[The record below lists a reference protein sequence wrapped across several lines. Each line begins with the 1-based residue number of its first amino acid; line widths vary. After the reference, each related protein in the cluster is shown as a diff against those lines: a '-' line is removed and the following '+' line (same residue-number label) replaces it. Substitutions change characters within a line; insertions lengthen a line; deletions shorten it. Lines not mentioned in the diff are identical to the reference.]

1 MMRVTLTGLTLNFLR
16 NLNAGLERLGRL
28 QEQLATGKRMHR
40 PSDDPPN
47 LPAVLVMR
55 DAVNAVGQY
64 ARNLQDTKTLLDAG
78 QRALQ
83 DAVQV
88 VHRLR
93 ELAVQGA
100 NGTLSASDLRALA
113 GEVRELRGELVSLG
127 NTQVA
132 GKYIFGGT
140 QTTAPPFG
148 TDGTYLGNASP
159 VQREVDRGV
168 VVEAT
173 VPGEAA
179 FSQVFPAAAALQA
192 ALESGDHDAVRA
204 TLSQLDA
211 ALDQLL
217 AAQAELGARASRV
230 ETIQARMEEFQVQLR
245 ELLSVRED
253 ADMAEVVMNLR
264 LQENVYQAA
273 LAAGARLIQPSLVDF
288 LR

>member
-1 MMRVTLTGLTLNFLR
+1 MRVTLNSLTLNFLR
-16 NLNAGLERLGRL
+16 NLNADLERLLKL

-47 LPAVLVMR
+47 LPSVLGMR
-55 DAVNAVGQY
+55 DALNAVQQY

-88 VHRLR
+88 LHRLR
-93 ELAVQGA
+93 ELALQGA
-100 NGTLSASDLRALA
+100 NGTLSASDLQALA
-113 GEVRELRGELVSLG
+113 KEVRELGGELVSLG

-140 QTTAPPFG
+140 RTTSAPFDASG
-148 TDGTYLGNASP
+148 NYLGNP
-159 VQREVDRGV
+159 NRVVREVDRGIEM
-168 VVEAT
+168 EAT
-173 VPGEAA
+173 PPGDLA
-179 FSQVFPAAAALQA
+179 FSQTFSAVQ
-192 ALESGDHDAVRA
+192 ALETALDSGDPYAVRPA
-204 TLSQLDA
+204 LSQLDG

-217 AAQAELGARASRV
+217 AALAELGARANRV
-230 ETIQARMEEFQVQLR
+230 EMIQARMDELEVGLR

-253 ADMAEVVMNLR
+253 VDIAEVVVR
-264 LQENVYQAA
+264 LQTEENVYRAA
-273 LAAGARLIQPSLVDF
+273 LAAGARLIQSSLVDF

>member
-1 MMRVTLTGLTLNFLR
+1 MRVTLTSLTLNFLR
-16 NLNAGLERLGRL
+16 NLNADLERLLKL
-28 QEQLATGKRMHR
+28 QERLATGKRMHR
-40 PSDDPPN
+40 PSDDPAN

-55 DAVNAVGQY
+55 DALNAVQQY
-64 ARNLQDTKTLLDAG
+64 GRNLQDTKTLLDAG

-88 VHRLR
+88 LHRLR

-100 NGTLSASDLRALA
+100 NGTLSAPDMQALA
-113 GEVRELRGELVSLG
+113 REVEALRGELVALG

-140 QTTAPPFG
+140 RTTSAPFLP
-148 TDGTYLGNASP
+148 DGTYLGNSTR
-159 VQREVDRGV
+159 VVREVDRGV
-168 VVEAT
+168 AIEAT
-173 VPGEAA
+173 IPGDLA
-179 FSQVFPAAAALQA
+179 FSQAFSASQALQT

-204 TLSQLDA
+204 TLSGLDG

-217 AAQAELGARASRV
+217 GALAELGARANRV
-230 ETIQARMEEFQVQLR
+230 EVIQARMGDFEVQLR

-253 ADMAEVVMNLR
+253 VDIAEVVVR
-264 LQENVYQAA
+264 LQTEENVYRAA
-273 LAAGARLIQPSLVDF
+273 LAVGARLLQPSLVDF

>member
-1 MMRVTLTGLTLNFLR
+1 MRVTLGSLALNFLR
-16 NLNAGLERLGRL
+16 NLNAGLERLSRL

-47 LPAVLVMR
+47 LSPVLVMR
-55 DAVNAVGQY
+55 DAVNAVQQY
-64 ARNLQDTKTLLDAG
+64 GRNLQDTKTLLDAG

-88 VHRLR
+88 LQRLR

-100 NGTLSASDLRALA
+100 NGTLSASDMQALA
-113 GEVRELRGELVSLG
+113 REAEALQGELVALG

-140 QTTAPPFG
+140 RTTAAPFAS
-148 TDGTYLGNASP
+148 DGTYLGNAGRVS
-159 VQREVDRGV
+159 REVDRGIV
-168 VVEAT
+168 LEAT
-173 VPGEAA
+173 VPGDVA
-179 FSQVFPAAAALQA
+179 FSGAISAAQALEA
-192 ALESGDHDAVRA
+192 ALESADHDGVRA
-204 TLSQLDA
+204 SLAQLDA
-211 ALDQLL
+211 ALDGLL
-217 AAQAELGARASRV
+217 TAQAELGARASRA
-230 ETIQARMEEFQVQLR
+230 ETVQARLGEFEVQLR

-253 ADMAEVVMNLR
+253 ADIAEVVMNLR
-264 LQENVYQAA
+264 LQENAYQAA

>member
-1 MMRVTLTGLTLNFLR
+1 MMRVTLTGLTLNLLR

-47 LPAVLVMR
+47 LPPVLVMR

-64 ARNLQDTKTLLDAG
+64 KRNLQDTKTLLDAG

-88 VHRLR
+88 VQRLR

-100 NGTLSASDLRALA
+100 NGTLSASDMQALA
-113 GEVRELRGELVSLG
+113 EEVEALRGELVALG

-132 GKYIFGGT
+132 GKHIFAGT
-140 QTTAPPFG
+140 ATTSAPF
-148 TDGTYLGNASP
+148 DASGNYTGNTTP
-159 VQREVDRGV
+159 LVREVDRGIT
-168 VVEAT
+168 VEAT
-173 VPGEAA
+173 VPGAQA
-179 FSQVFPAAAALQA
+179 FSQVFPAAQALEDALQ
-192 ALESGDHDAVRA
+192 SGDHEAVRA
-204 TLSQLDA
+204 TLAGLDA

-217 AAQAELGARASRV
+217 SAQAELGARASRV
-230 ETIQARMEEFQVQLR
+230 ETVQARLDEFEVQLR

-253 ADMAEVVMNLR
+253 ADIAEVVMNLR
-264 LQENVYQAA
+264 LQESVYQAA

>member
-1 MMRVTLTGLTLNFLR
+1 MRVTLTGLTLNFLR

-40 PSDDPPN
+40 PSDDPAN
-47 LPAVLVMR
+47 LPPVLVMR
-55 DAVNAVGQY
+55 DALHAVQQY
-64 ARNLQDTKTLLDAG
+64 ARNLQDTRTLLDAG

-100 NGTLSASDLRALA
+100 NGTLSASDMQALA
-113 GEVRELRGELVSLG
+113 REVEALRGELVALG

-132 GKYIFGGT
+132 GKYVFGGT
-140 QTTAPPFG
+140 QTTSAPFEP
-148 TDGTYLGNASP
+148 DGTYQGNASRIA
-159 VQREVDRGV
+159 REVDRGIV
-168 VVEAT
+168 LEAT
-173 VPGEAA
+173 VPGDVA
-179 FSQVFPAAAALQA
+179 FSGAFSSSQALQA

-204 TLSQLDA
+204 TLVGLDG

-217 AAQAELGARASRV
+217 TAQAELGARANRV
-230 ETIQARMEEFQVQLR
+230 EVVQARMGDFEVQLR
-245 ELLSVRED
+245 ELVSVRED
-253 ADMAEVVMNLR
+253 VDLAQVVMDLR
-264 LQENVYQAA
+264 MQENIYQAA
-273 LAAGARLIQPSLVDF
+273 LAVGARLIQPSLVDF